1 MASAGG
7 LLHDSSGLWI
17 SRFSLNMDVATNNMA
32 ELEAVRQGLL
42 LAWELGFKFIQL
54 EIDSITILSW
64 LTDTNSTYP
73 PDVLSLICDCRSLIG
88 RVWEMQAR
96 NIYHEANKCT
106 DALAKQGTPPTA
118 YSDYL

>member
-1 MASAGG
+1 MVGAGE
-7 LLHDSSGLWI
+7 LLHDSSGFWI
-17 SRFSLNMDVATNNMA
+17 LGFSPNMGIATNNIA
-32 ELEAVRQGLL
+32 KLVAVRQGLL
-42 LAWELGFKFIQL
+42 LAWELGFKFVQL

-106 DALAKQGTPPTA
+106 DALAKQGTPLTA